1 MRGIKIPLNLKYNI
15 MKKLFLLTAIA
26 GMFAFSNVSAQSKD
40 PAMTGKKLGIG
51 AEFAFPTGNFGDFY
65 KLGYGGSLQFQT
77 PIVTNLNFTLS
88 AGYMNFTGEDIA
100 NTGAGTI
107 KFANFGAIPV
117 KAGINYFLAEN
128 LYVGGELG
136 ASFGTSDNAGTAF
149 VYTPRVGVEFPVSDK
164 GSIDLSARYESWSNS
179 RDGVFN
185 NTSYNFTSRFVGLR
199 LAYNFGI

>member
-1 MRGIKIPLNLKYNI
+1 

-51 AEFAFPTGNFGDFY
+51 ADFAFPAGDFGDAY
-65 KLGYGGSLQFQT
+65 KLGYGGSLQFQM

-88 AGYMNFTGEDIA
+88 AGYMNFRGE
-100 NTGAGTI
+100 TFGAT
-107 KFANFGAIPV
+107 NLRYPDYSAIPV
-117 KAGINYFLAEN
+117 KAGLNYFLAEN
-128 LYVGGELG
+128 VYVGGELG
-136 ASFGTSDNAGTAF
+136 AAFGTSDDAGTSF

-164 GSIDLSARYESWSNS
+164 GSIDLSARYESWSKVNY
-179 RDGVFN
+179 GIQN
-185 NTSYNFTSRFVGLR
+185 NPYSSTGRFLGLR

>member
-1 MRGIKIPLNLKYNI
+1 

-51 AEFAFPTGNFGDFY
+51 ADFAFPTGDFGDAY
-65 KLGYGGSLQFQT
+65 KLGYGGSLQFQM

-88 AGYMNFTGEDIA
+88 AGYMNFRGKEIYLFDDVHFR
-100 NTGAGTI
+100 NPDYS
-107 KFANFGAIPV
+107 AIPV
-117 KAGINYFLAEN
+117 KAGVNYFLAEN
-128 LYVGGELG
+128 IYVGGELG
-136 ASFGTSDNAGTAF
+136 AAFGTSDNAGTSF

-164 GSIDLSARYESWSNS
+164 GSIDLSARYESWSSGNG
-179 RDGVFN
+179 GVVEN
-185 NTSYNFTSRFVGLR
+185 NPYSSTSRFLGLR